1 MTEDNVMEFCQWLV
15 SEKGIEAGNLS
26 DYINNNEEE
35 VLKLAQEFKKPKFK
49 VGGKVEAA
57 AEMFKCGGKTEE
69 KQDGGKMSRKEYK
82 ANKTSRKD
90 LKNAANDRGYSD
102 DQFSKSYYTLKDS
115 FRNNGLSRR
124 NAKLAAQ
131 RVIMGDN
138 TAATPVDVAPTEPI
152 YSYSRPSAP
161 AYSWEPDKFYEGFDD
176 MQFEIIPVRRKAT
189 AKSAVTKRDP
199 LVFSEIVTPSM
210 NNTNSFASF
219 INPLNNKIY
228 LRNNSVPSDII
239 DGGVM
244 EDITVTAPGIV
255 DGGMIDDVVVT
266 APGKSS
272 KKPNFR
278 TNTMPGRFGLAHYA
292 CGGKAKNKIK
302 KHADGNPLTLGP
314 IKIDDDRDGYVSY
327 NNDGSVKSSI
337 YRRTEPW
344 QGTYQP
350 SMALTHRVTSP
361 DSVAMY
367 VQYGPADEESRRGY
381 LYNTARHMG
390 AREIANREKFD
401 QMFNDLES
409 KAGMRVVAL
418 PNNKYVI
425 RDVVHTP
432 DDTMTRVVDPEKQDT
447 VIMTQ
452 DLKRY
457 SNKDIGTRIK
467 RAVGLESKFDKLN
480 KLFKEFDFEFKYGG
494 ALNNIN
500 KK

>member
-57 AEMFKCGGKTEE
+57 AEKFKCGGKTEE
-69 KQDGGKMSRKEYK
+69 KQDGGKMDRKEYK

-161 AYSWEPDKFYEGFDD
+161 TYSWEPDKFYEGFDD
-176 MQFEIIPVRRKAT
+176 MQFEITPVRRKAA

-244 EDITVTAPGIV
+244 EDIIVTAPGIV
-255 DGGMIDDVVVT
+255 DGGMMDEIVVT

-272 KKPNFR
+272 KKPKFR
-278 TNTMPGRFGLAHYA
+278 TSTMPGRFGLAHYQ
-292 CGGKAKNKIK
+292 GGGQVYKNLRLPKESLELIVDKGDSIVMRTPNPANGSYTYIK
-302 KHADGNPLTLGP
+302 RKGDQNWSGNMQN
-314 IKIDDDRDGYVSY
+314 S
-327 NNDGSVKSSI
+327 
-337 YRRTEPW
+337 
-344 QGTYQP
+344 
-350 SMALTHRVTSP
+350 
-361 DSVAMY
+361 
-367 VQYGPADEESRRGY
+367 
-381 LYNTARHMG
+381 MG
-390 AREIANREKFD
+390 AFEEFKKEQANAEARRIVNMFKKPAKFD
-401 QMFNDLES
+401 DGGEVNPDGVIKQYINFGPEYKRFEDNTGRYE
-409 KAGMRVVAL
+409 RVA
-418 PNNKYVI
+418 
-425 RDVVHTP
+425 T
-432 DDTMTRVVDPEKQDT
+432 TKQDT
-447 VIMTQ
+447 VWRFNDYTTDKAVYTTPKGYVGRFEDIYGGYRDLTPEEIVAVRKSVESRMQNVPQNKSLQ
-452 DLKRY
+452 DRY
-457 SNKDIGTRIK
+457 RMETFMPENWK
-467 RAVGLESKFDKLN
+467 KLN
-480 KLFKEFDFEFKYGG
+480 K
-494 ALNNIN
+494 
-500 KK
+500 